1 MTTERADAPRPRPLP
16 PLPAGPPPPVGPPA
30 AAVHPPRRPAPGPLP
45 PVRPGGGVRQRATT
59 ALLMAA
65 DLLAAAGAALLLP
78 GPAPAPALLGALAT
92 GLLLLHARAGLYRPG
107 PSRAA
112 LDDLPPLLVRA
123 AAGWCAVVALRPEQ
137 PPHPAVLL
145 GAVAVQAVLAC
156 AGRAAVYRRRR
167 AVLRRRPRAA
177 LLVGPDPA
185 ARQLAAALTA
195 HPEYGLRP
203 VGLVACGPVP
213 HGGPH
218 ATLPWLGSPEEI
230 TRAVIRHTV
239 RDAVFLV
246 PPERDPHTAALLR
259 GFLAQGSAVWLAGA
273 GAVRDGRPPEPGTG
287 HLWGFA
293 CRPWETAKRRPGGL
307 PKRLLGL
314 TPAAVALVAAAPLLA
329 GCALAVRLLDGPGV
343 LCRRER
349 LGRGGRPFTLL
360 TFRTLGPGDAAEPAA
375 WGDAAGHPGTSSVGR
390 LLRRTS
396 LDGLPQLWNVLRGDL
411 SLVGPRPEH
420 PVRAEQFTHRCPDYP
435 ARHRMRPGIIGPARG
450 HGLGDDASLEE
461 RTRFDNLYIDRW
473 SPWQDVRILLRTAGL
488 LLHRRRR

>member
-1 MTTERADAPRPRPLP
+1 
-16 PLPAGPPPPVGPPA
+16 
-30 AAVHPPRRPAPGPLP
+30 
-45 PVRPGGGVRQRATT
+45 
-59 ALLMAA
+59 MAA
-65 DLLAAAGAALLLP
+65 DLLATAGAALLLP
-78 GPAPAPALLGALAT
+78 GPGPAPALLGALAS

-107 PSRAA
+107 PAPAA
-112 LDDLPPLLVRA
+112 LDELPPLLVRA
-123 AAGWCAVVALRPEQ
+123 AAGWCAVAAVRPGH
-137 PPHPAVLL
+137 PLHPAVLL

-156 AGRAAVYRRRR
+156 AGRAAVYRVRR

-177 LLVGPDPA
+177 LLVGPTPA

-213 HGGPH
+213 PGGSR
-218 ATLPWLGSPEEI
+218 ATPPWLGSGEEI

-259 GFLAQGSAVWLAGA
+259 RFLAQGSAVWLAGA

-293 CRPWETAKRRPGGL
+293 CRPWETAKPRPGGL
-307 PKRLLGL
+307 PKRLLDL
-314 TPAAVALVAAAPLLA
+314 VLASVALVAAAPLLA
-329 GCALAVRLLDGPGV
+329 GCALAVRLADGPGV
-343 LCRRER
+343 LCRQER
-349 LGRGGRPFTLL
+349 TGRGGRPFTLL

-375 WGDAAGHPGTSSVGR
+375 RRNAAGDARAGSVGR

-420 PVRAEQFTHRCPDYP
+420 PVLAEQFTHRCAGYA
-435 ARHRMRPGIIGPARG
+435 ARHRMPPGIIGPARE
-450 HGLGDDASLEE
+450 HGLRDDAPLED
-461 RTRFDNLYIDRW
+461 RTRFDNLYIDSW
-473 SPWQDVRILLRTAGL
+473 SPWQDVRILLRTAGRL
-488 LLHRRRR
+488 LRRGRR